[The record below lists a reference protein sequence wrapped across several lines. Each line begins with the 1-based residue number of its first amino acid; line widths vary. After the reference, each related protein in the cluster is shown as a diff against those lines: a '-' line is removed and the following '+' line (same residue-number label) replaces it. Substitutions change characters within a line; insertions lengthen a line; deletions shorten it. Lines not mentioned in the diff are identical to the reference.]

1 MSDLLLEAAKIRVA
15 ELVDLISQHRR
26 AYYEGNTV
34 LISDAEYDSLL
45 HELETLEREHPELI
59 TGDSP
64 TQTVGGSANQTF
76 SPVTHLDRRGLPL
89 I

>member
-15 ELVDLISQHRR
+15 ELVDQINHHRT

-34 LISDAEYDSLL
+34 LVSDADYDALL
-45 HELETLEREHPELI
+45 HELEALEREYPELI

-64 TQTVGGSANQTF
+64 TQTVGGS
-76 SPVTHLDRRGLPL
+76 SS
-89 I
+89 